1 MSNINIKDLEWKIIY
16 VGSGNVYCMYD
27 SHRNLNVYFI
37 IFFVCLA
44 ESETYDQVLDTVYVG
59 PVPEGRHM
67 FVFQAEPPQP
77 SKIPVA
83 DAVGVTV
90 VLLTCSYR
98 SQEFIRVG

>member
-1 MSNINIKDLEWKIIY
+1 MLVQVRPYAIKMILKENKIYYFSLFNILI
-16 VGSGNVYCMYD
+16 
-27 SHRNLNVYFI
+27 
-37 IFFVCLA
+37 A